1 MALNRSD
8 KSRILRRYFPRMTR
22 NSEMSTEPSSL
33 PPELFRF
40 LCALALIIPA
50 LFLACGSDEPPAATA
65 TSASDRATATP
76 APAPATATATPE
88 ASLPLAQTSPET
100 DREALVALYNAAG
113 GPEWYSNE
121 NWLSDAPIGEWQGVT
136 TGHNGRVIELNLG
149 ENRLSGEIPPELGN
163 LANLERLQ
171 LGANQLS
178 GEIPPE
184 LGNLANLEE
193 LSLGFNELRGCIP
206 GALQDRLAIG
216 ITDLGGLPFC
226 P

>member
-1 MALNRSD
+1 MH
-8 KSRILRRYFPRMTR
+8 I
-22 NSEMSTEPSSL
+22 SSL

-50 LFLACGSDEPPAATA
+50 LFPACGSDEPPVATA

-113 GPEWYSNE
+113 GPKWYSNE

-136 TGHNGRVIELNLG
+136 TGHNGRVIELNLSQ
-149 ENRLSGEIPPELGN
+149 NRLSGEIPPEWGSLANLKLLYLGPNQLSGEIPPELGSLANLERLYLGGSQFSGQIPPELGN
-163 LANLERLQ
+163 LANLE
-171 LGANQLS
+171 
-178 GEIPPE
+178 
-184 LGNLANLEE
+184 
-193 LSLGFNELRGCIP
+193 
-206 GALQDRLAIG
+206 
-216 ITDLGGLPFC
+216 
-226 P
+226 

>member
-1 MALNRSD
+1 M
-8 KSRILRRYFPRMTR
+8 
-22 NSEMSTEPSSL
+22 
-33 PPELFRF
+33 
-40 LCALALIIPA
+40 
-50 LFLACGSDEPPAATA
+50 
-65 TSASDRATATP
+65 
-76 APAPATATATPE
+76 
-88 ASLPLAQTSPET
+88 AQTSPET